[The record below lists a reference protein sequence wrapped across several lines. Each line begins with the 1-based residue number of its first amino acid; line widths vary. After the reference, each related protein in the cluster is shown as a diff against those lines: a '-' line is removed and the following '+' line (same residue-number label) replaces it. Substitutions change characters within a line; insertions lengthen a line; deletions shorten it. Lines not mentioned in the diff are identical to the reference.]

1 MNKTILPNS
10 QPNFKSLFTIFFWLG
25 GTEGLV
31 AIIALT
37 RLPSESNA
45 LFGFSPARLAILT
58 AILLPACACFIAVIF
73 RSGAFLKTTEAFLYN
88 SNSSLFFFVS
98 LAISGICLIA
108 INLLQDIFTS
118 TGIYLYLAYAQRL
131 SPLLVYIAVL
141 SLQTACLIALI
152 HRGHIQKLVNLEKP
166 FLKTWSLVFSGLI
179 LLFIAISVTR
189 LGLTP
194 DPVGW
199 GKPTV
204 PLLEWQIW
212 LGILFCLLFR
222 LFGGST
228 RFKRI
233 TDWHSDHPILA
244 GWIISILI
252 WALAFFLWESQ
263 PVPPGFFATPPRA
276 PNYEIYPFSDAAFY
290 DFHSQSLL
298 IGLGYRGESIPPRPL
313 YILFLE
319 VAHLIAGQ
327 EYSRVILFQTV
338 FLALLPVVIYWIGKK
353 LSNSTVGL
361 VAALFVIFREW
372 TSIISTPFTSDITN
386 SKLLFTDIP
395 AALVISLVLLM
406 TIIWLQKPGKLI
418 LSLLSGGI
426 LESVCWYAPRSSFC
440 CQ

>member
-1 MNKTILPNS
+1 M
-10 QPNFKSLFTIFFWLG
+10 
-25 GTEGLV
+25 
-31 AIIALT
+31 
-37 RLPSESNA
+37 
-45 LFGFSPARLAILT
+45 
-58 AILLPACACFIAVIF
+58 IF

-244 GWIISILI
+244 DGLFHTIGSG
-252 WALAFFLWESQ
+252 FFSLGKPASS
-263 PVPPGFFATPPRA
+263 PGFFATPPRA
-276 PNYEIYPFSDAAFY
+276 PNYEIYPFLMPHFTIFIPIPLNWAWFRGNP
-290 DFHSQSLL
+290 FH
-298 IGLGYRGESIPPRPL
+298 RGPYIFSFCSRPS
-313 YILFLE
+313 
-319 VAHLIAGQ
+319 H
-327 EYSRVILFQTV
+327 R
-338 FLALLPVVIYWIGKK
+338 
-353 LSNSTVGL
+353 
-361 VAALFVIFREW
+361 R
-372 TSIISTPFTSDITN
+372 
-386 SKLLFTDIP
+386 
-395 AALVISLVLLM
+395 
-406 TIIWLQKPGKLI
+406 
-418 LSLLSGGI
+418 SGGT
-426 LESVCWYAPRSSFC
+426 RG
-440 CQ
+440 